1 MNDLNC
7 DCTLEDAEASNWSF
21 IRYDRRGKAY
31 FVICEHGNVILDERN
46 DLEEYKD
53 RSIKC

>member
-1 MNDLNC
+1 MPKQVIGLLLDM
-7 DCTLEDAEASNWSF
+7 TVEV
-21 IRYDRRGKAY
+21 KAY